1 MISTQ
6 GLSIR
11 TATGHEILS
20 DVSVTLEQ
28 AKIHAVI
35 GPNGSGKTTFL
46 KSLAGL
52 LSPHHGGVTLDQK
65 NVATINPLS
74 LAAKISYVESQHNA
88 PFAYTVQDTICWGLW
103 HRHKGFPSASD
114 RKTVSEAAAILGI
127 ESALTRTVTS
137 LSTGEIKKAHLARSL
152 ASGAKYHI
160 WDEPCAPLDVGAAL
174 KLLERVKQ
182 LSESGACFI
191 LSFHDIAL
199 ALRYAD
205 TVSILQDGQ
214 IKWHGKP
221 DDPECV
227 AYLSKVFDVTVE
239 KNGLALRPALQS

>member
-1 MISTQ
+1 MISAQ

-20 DVSVTLEQ
+20 DISVTLEQ

-52 LSPHHGGVTLDQK
+52 LSPHQGGVALDQQ
-65 NVATINPLS
+65 NIAMVNPLS
-74 LAAKISYVESQHNA
+74 LAANISYVESQHNA

-103 HRHKGFPSASD
+103 HRHKGFPSALD
-114 RKTVSEAAAILGI
+114 RKIVGEAAALLGI
-127 ESALTRTVTS
+127 ESVLTRTVTS

-174 KLLERVKQ
+174 KLLERLKN
-182 LSESGACFI
+182 LSGSGACFI

-205 TVSILQDGQ
+205 TVSVLQEGQ
-214 IKWHGKP
+214 IKWHGQP
-221 DDPECV
+221 DDPECI
-227 AYLSKVFDVTVE
+227 ACLSEVFDVTVE